1 MKSWVI
7 SALVVT
13 VVMLLMMST
22 TAVEANKPQQ
32 FFNFGD
38 GEGEDGSSSGLFRI
52 MRRMLSR
59 RLGGGGGGNGDGE
72 GEIGG
77 FFNGILQLLN
87 NLLNDGD
94 DGDVETTTGGTSERL
109 MMMVQGRKR
118 IRGII
123 HTFIGTIAN
132 YGFAFTCGGSA
143 DCVQCVIDIPGAN
156 ITTTQEF
163 KECVRTILT
172 CTEQCY
178 DVIKECARSIPLIG
192 DCFSAEGVNA
202 IP

>member
-1 MKSWVI
+1 
-7 SALVVT
+7 
-13 VVMLLMMST
+13 MLLMMST

-32 FFNFGD
+32 FFNLGD

-52 MRRMLSR
+52 IRRILSR
-59 RLGGGGGGNGDGE
+59 RQGGGGNGDGD
-72 GEIGG
+72 GERGG

-87 NLLNDGD
+87 NLFNDGD
-94 DGDVETTTGGTSERL
+94 DGDVETTTGGASERL
-109 MMMVQGRKR
+109 RMMTRGRNR
-118 IRGII
+118 IHGFL
-123 HTFIGTIAN
+123 HTFFGTVAN
-132 YGFAFTCGGSA
+132 YGFAFTCGGSPE
-143 DCVQCVIDIPGAN
+143 CVQCVMDVPGAN
-156 ITTTQEF
+156 ITSTQEF

-178 DVIKECARSIPLIG
+178 DVMKECARSIPLIT